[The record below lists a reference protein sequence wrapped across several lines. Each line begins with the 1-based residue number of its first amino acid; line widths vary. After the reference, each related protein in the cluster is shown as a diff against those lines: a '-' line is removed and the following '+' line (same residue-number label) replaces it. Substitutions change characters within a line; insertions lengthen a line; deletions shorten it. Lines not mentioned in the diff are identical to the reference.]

1 MLILKNK
8 IIKTNSVITQADTII
23 KLTSD
28 INCEISGVV
37 TLSDTCTKY
46 LSFIKE
52 NSYYKTRLT
61 FTEEDIKY
69 LNNITLY
76 LILTSATEERTNT
89 IKLDLDVDKV
99 KQSIKL
105 SKSKDIQDIRSDLTK
120 LTALVKDV
128 LTNKL
133 VYQTNLN
140 IDQSN
145 ILPGMIP
152 VAINEQGL
160 CMFKHPFIDHI
171 TEINGQKTINNAII
185 LTAKDIPIE
194 QTDVATAIKA
204 HTDAIKELNNLMK
217 TISSELKSTK
227 NKVADIEKALLQH
240 TDSSII

>member
-1 MLILKNK
+1 MLQLNNKLLTVSNK
-8 IIKTNSVITQADTII
+8 IVQADTLI

-28 INCEISGVV
+28 VDCEISALV
-37 TLSDTCTKY
+37 TLSDNSTKY

-52 NSYYKTRLT
+52 NTYYKARLT

-69 LNNITLY
+69 LNNVTMC

-89 IKLDLDVDKV
+89 VNLDIDINKV
-99 KQSIKL
+99 KQSVKL

-120 LTALVKDV
+120 LTALVNDI
-128 LTNKL
+128 LSNKL

-140 IDQSN
+140 ITQSN

-217 TISSELKSTK
+217 TISSELKVTR
-227 NKVADIEKALLQH
+227 NKVADIEKALLLH

>member
-1 MLILKNK
+1 MLKYSNKLLYTNLK
-8 IIKTNSVITQADTII
+8 IINADTII

-28 INCEISGVV
+28 INCEISALV
-37 TLSDTCTKY
+37 TLADSSTKFI
-46 LSFIKE
+46 SFIKE
-52 NSYYKTRLT
+52 NYYYKARLT

-69 LNNITLY
+69 LNDVTLC

-89 IKLDLDVDKV
+89 IKLDIDIDKV
-99 KQSIKL
+99 KQSIRL

-120 LTALVKDV
+120 LTSLVNDI
-128 LTNKL
+128 LSNKL
-133 VYQTNLN
+133 VYQTNLG
-140 IDQSN
+140 IKQSN

-160 CMFKHPFIDHI
+160 CMFKHPFIDHV
-171 TEINGQKTINNAII
+171 TEINGQKTVNNAILI
-185 LTAKDIPIE
+185 TAKDIPIE

-217 TISSELKSTK
+217 TISSELKVTK
-227 NKVADIEKALLQH
+227 NKVADIEKALLLH

>member
-1 MLILKNK
+1 MLSLKNK
-8 IIKTNSVITQADTII
+8 ILTLTGIINTADTIL
-23 KLTSD
+23 KLTAD
-28 INCEISGVV
+28 IDCNINGIV
-37 TLSDTCTKY
+37 TLSDTSTKY
-46 LSFIKE
+46 ISFIKE

-61 FTEEDIKY
+61 FTEEDIKH
-69 LNNITLY
+69 LDNVTLC

-89 IKLDLDVDKV
+89 IKLDLDINKI

-105 SKSKDIQDIRSDLTK
+105 SKSKDIQDIRSDLNK
-120 LTALVKDV
+120 LTVLVNDI
-128 LTNKL
+128 LSNKL

-227 NKVADIEKALLQH
+227 NKVADIEKALLLH

>member
-1 MLILKNK
+1 MLDLKNK
-8 IIKTNSVITQADTII
+8 KLTVSEQIKAADTII

-28 INCEISGVV
+28 IDCEIAALV
-37 TLSDTCTKY
+37 TLADNSTKY
-46 LSFIKE
+46 LSFVKE
-52 NSYYKTRLT
+52 NTYYKTRLT

-69 LNNITLY
+69 LNNVTMC

-89 IKLDLDVDKV
+89 VKLDIDINKV
-99 KQSIKL
+99 KQSVKL
-105 SKSKDIQDIRSDLTK
+105 FKSKDIQDIRYDLTK
-120 LTALVKDV
+120 LTALVNDV
-128 LTNKL
+128 LSNKL

-140 IDQSN
+140 INQSN

-217 TISSELKSTK
+217 TISSELKVTR
-227 NKVADIEKALLQH
+227 NKVADIEKALLLH

>member
-1 MLILKNK
+1 MIILKDKKITLTDIINK
-8 IIKTNSVITQADTII
+8 ADTII

-28 INCEISGVV
+28 ISCEISGVV
-37 TLSDTCTKY
+37 TLSDASTKY
-46 LSFIKE
+46 ISFIKE

-61 FTEEDIKY
+61 FTEEDIKH
-69 LNNITLY
+69 LDNVTLY

-89 IKLDLDVDKV
+89 IKLDLDINKI

-105 SKSKDIQDIRSDLTK
+105 SKSKDIQDIRSDLNK
-120 LTALVKDV
+120 LTVLVNDI
-128 LTNKL
+128 LSNKL

-227 NKVADIEKALLQH
+227 NKVADIEKALLLH

>member
-1 MLILKNK
+1 ML
-8 IIKTNSVITQADTII
+8 S
-23 KLTSD
+23 
-28 INCEISGVV
+28 
-37 TLSDTCTKY
+37 
-46 LSFIKE
+46 
-52 NSYYKTRLT
+52 
-61 FTEEDIKY
+61 
-69 LNNITLY
+69 
-76 LILTSATEERTNT
+76 
-89 IKLDLDVDKV
+89 
-99 KQSIKL
+99 
-105 SKSKDIQDIRSDLTK
+105 
-120 LTALVKDV
+120 
-128 LTNKL
+128 NKL

-227 NKVADIEKALLQH
+227 NKVADIEKALLLH